1 MPEPSRLVALDQ
13 LSTLSAGS
21 KVRFLGC
28 VHSYDDKTAVLVLR
42 THYPAASSD
51 APTALVH
58 LENVLGSM
66 KHDLL
71 EVGSWLNVV
80 GSIVPQST
88 SGVVQ
93 GHRSRKHERQA
104 TFVEATLVWSAGAI
118 KLEKYEEA
126 VKNVQSTAT
135 VIPPS

>member
-13 LSTLSAGS
+13 LSTLDAGS

-28 VHSYDDKTAVLVLR
+28 VHSYDGNNAVLVLR
-42 THYPAASSD
+42 AHYPVTSPD

-58 LENVLGSM
+58 LENILESM

-71 EVGSWLNVV
+71 GVGSWLNVV
-80 GSIVPQST
+80 GSIMPQSKPQAR
-88 SGVVQ
+88 Q
-93 GHRSRKHERQA
+93 GHRSRKHEGQA

-126 VKNVQSTAT
+126 VKDVQSTAK
-135 VIPPS
+135 VIPP